1 MARRY
6 GFEVE
11 LVQYS
16 WPRWLFA
23 QTEKQRIIWAYKILF
38 FDVLFPLHLK
48 KFIFVDAD
56 QVSSISAFVLAS
68 SPFAARVLY
77 MNCTTLL
84 HCAVHV
90 L

>member
-23 QTEKQRIIWAYKILF
+23 QSEKQRIIWAYKILF
-38 FDVLFPLHLK
+38 FDVLFPLDLK

-56 QVSSISAFVLAS
+56 QVSAGCLS
-68 SPFAARVLY
+68 S
-77 MNCTTLL
+77 
-84 HCAVHV
+84 
-90 L
+90 